1 MMPPSRTRLINAA
14 RRSMLQRSQLRRKL
28 GIAGEAF
35 KPSALAGRARNQVQ
49 EAIDDSAHA
58 VREQFRRNRLPIALA
73 AIAGAAW
80 LFREPIREQAPRIG
94 RKLGELADRAMARLR
109 PDDVMADEAEP
120 DMEDD
125 DDETPR

>member
-1 MMPPSRTRLINAA
+1 MPPSRTRLINAA

-73 AIAGAAW
+73 AVAGVAW
-80 LFREPIREQAPRIG
+80 LFREPIKQQAPRIG
-94 RKLGELADRAMARLR
+94 RKLGEIADRAMARLR
-109 PDDVMADEAEP
+109 PGDDVMADEAQP
-120 DMEDD
+120 DMEED
-125 DDETPR
+125 DDETPQ

>member
-1 MMPPSRTRLINAA
+1 MCMSSLFFVFSRLRRPPRTTRTDTLFPYTTLFRSLINAA

-73 AIAGAAW
+73 AVAG
-80 LFREPIREQAPRIG
+80 EIG
-94 RKLGELADRAMARLR
+94 RAH
-109 PDDVMADEAEP
+109 V
-120 DMEDD
+120 
-125 DDETPR
+125 

>member
-1 MMPPSRTRLINAA
+1 MPPSRARLINAA

-35 KPSALAGRARNQVQ
+35 KPSALAGRAKNQVQ

-73 AIAGAAW
+73 AIAGVAW

-109 PDDVMADEAEP
+109 PDNVTADEAEP

-125 DDETPR
+125 DDEAPQ